1 MATNKERIERIEAD
15 IGNLQ
20 NKMEQ
25 IEIGINDKLQR
36 LEDTLSKL
44 AESFSA
50 TRGIASRGT
59 NEHIGSSRPFREES
73 EGRRPPLPTNTW
85 SNKHVLCENTRRNS
99 RGWETEFM
107 GGHRKRW

>member
-36 LEDTLSKL
+36 LEDTLSGDPCQL
-44 AESFSA
+44 F
-50 TRGIASRGT
+50 AS
-59 NEHIGSSRPFREES
+59 S
-73 EGRRPPLPTNTW
+73 
-85 SNKHVLCENTRRNS
+85 C
-99 RGWETEFM
+99 
-107 GGHRKRW
+107 